1 VDFDRLTKDKKMSEL
16 KDQLEAIYKDNFIG
30 EMLTSIDIQMIQD
43 EYLEYD
49 TGKVWLTEG
58 GIELK
63 TEDKVVSF
71 TYESE
76 PEIRFTAVES
86 DLLPFIA
93 DYDYYG
99 IEPESEAFYSVF
111 EEKITDLQI
120 NWIKLLETD
129 YKGDILDEEEYPVGF
144 IFTFE
149 NGSTLQIASV
159 DTAISAE
166 TLEFTK
172 INYTLEG
179 SILISFN
186 RIFDIGY
193 IH

>member
-1 VDFDRLTKDKKMSEL
+1 MSEL
-16 KDQLEAIYKDNFIG
+16 KQQLEAIYKDNFIG

-49 TGKVWLTEG
+49 AGKVWLTEG

-76 PEIRFTAVES
+76 PEIRFTVVES
-86 DLLPFIA
+86 DLLPYIV
-93 DYDYYG
+93 DYDYYA

-129 YKGDILDEEEYPVGF
+129 YKGDILDEEEYPVEF

-172 INYTLEG
+172 INHTLEG

-193 IH
+193 SK